1 MHVQLFTNLSM
12 ILQHQQKDQLMYIHL
27 LSISYSANHN
37 INEVSVSRIVMTRV
51 VSQSWNI
58 LNLTEG
64 RGKR

>member
-37 INEVSVSRIVMTRV
+37 INEVSVSRIGMTRV

>member
-1 MHVQLFTNLSM
+1 
-12 ILQHQQKDQLMYIHL
+12 MYIHL

-37 INEVSVSRIVMTRV
+37 INEVSVSRIGMTRV